1 MVGRV
6 GNRSLCVVMVWMPAL
21 YSCFVPP
28 YDLGRTAMQ
37 LLAWSAIEMNKCRWM
52 KLTCKD
58 VEQDAMQHWF
68 PDWYFPSFTLMQKTS
83 AWPSDCIHADF
94 HVFCSDVKKWANKL
108 FQWTFV
114 REIRMR
120 NVMRIGHMWTR
131 SYYVYVHI
139 CGLWIHDTIRS
150 MLLHVGFLAS
160 LLSGLPRSPLL

>member
-1 MVGRV
+1 MFAVRFARWRALHLCRYAKAKKGKNGYAAVGMIS
-6 GNRSLCVVMVWMPAL
+6 NWNEQ
-21 YSCFVPP
+21 
-28 YDLGRTAMQ
+28 MQ
-37 LLAWSAIEMNKCRWM
+37 MNEIDMWRCWTRCNAASISRLILPLVHADAENKC
-52 KLTCKD
+52 LTEWLHSC
-58 VEQDAMQHWF
+58 WL
-68 PDWYFPSFTLMQKTS
+68 S
-83 AWPSDCIHADF
+83 C
-94 HVFCSDVKKWANKL
+94 FCSDVKKWANKL

>member
-58 VEQDAMQHWF
+58 VEQDAMQHRF
-68 PDWYFPSFTLMQKTS
+68 PDWYFPSFTLTQKTS

-94 HVFCSDVKKWANKL
+94 HVFCSDVKNEQINYFNERL
-108 FQWTFV
+108 C
-114 REIRMR
+114 E
-120 NVMRIGHMWTR
+120 R
-131 SYYVYVHI
+131 SECETWCVSDTCEYGVIMYVCIYVDYEYMI
-139 CGLWIHDTIRS
+139 PYVLWCY
-150 MLLHVGFLAS
+150 M
-160 LLSGLPRSPLL
+160 